1 MLGYDV
7 IIVAG
12 STSAPR
18 ILPGEVPPEG
28 WEPDW
33 SSSSDES
40 EDWPVD
46 SSTPA
51 ILLPALSHDDPHL
64 EHKQQQQQQQPSED
78 DVAGT
83 PVNEVT
89 MMMAA
94 SRIDEESGKCLSRL
108 HM

>member
-64 EHKQQQQQQQPSED
+64 EHKQQQQQQPSED

-94 SRIDEESGKCLSRL
+94 SKIDEESGKCLSRL